1 MAFKPGTEILVGVGG
16 GVAAYKTADL
26 VSKLVQQGVGV
37 TVVMSASAHKF
48 IGETTFQALTNRPVY
63 SEVFSPKEHFLGEHI
78 GLARRANLYVIAPA
92 TAHVLG
98 RIANGLAD
106 DLVTTLTLTVTCPVL
121 LAPAMNNE
129 MWVKPAVQRNVK
141 QLQEDG
147 LHFIGPADGW
157 LSCGA
162 IGPGRMAEPVDIL
175 QSIQNLI

>member
-1 MAFKPGTEILVGVGG
+1 MTFKPGTEIIVGVGG

-37 TVVMSASAHKF
+37 TVVMSASAYKF

-98 RIANGLAD
+98 RMANGLAD
-106 DLVTTLTLTVTCPVL
+106 DLLTTLTLTVTCPVL

-147 LHFIGPADGW
+147 IHFIGPADGW